1 MKRTISILSYVLI
14 VFIAIVP
21 LGIAAL
27 SCFGY
32 TFTDFSVS
40 AFAVVDAVLAVCVVQ
55 LNAAHEN
62 TIKDKA
68 ICVLLALVMPLSL
81 VNVFICLQRQSHV
94 LVLISGW
101 VCICCCG
108 YLTIKYA
115 KPMILKIVA
124 LIIAGLLA
132 LPIGLFSLFAVFFP
146 IGQNTVV
153 KTVESPSG
161 RYYAQVIDSDQ
172 GALGGDTTVNV
183 HEKSVIN
190 LILLQIE
197 KKPQQV
203 YFGDWG
209 AFKNMKIY
217 WKNDHCIVVN
227 SVEHEIE

>member
-14 VFIAIVP
+14 VFVAIVP
-21 LGIAAL
+21 LGIIAL
-27 SCFGY
+27 SRFGY

-40 AFAVVDAVLAVCVVQ
+40 AFVVVDAALAVCVVA
-55 LNAAHEN
+55 LIEVYEK
-62 TIKDKA
+62 TIKNKT
-68 ICVLLALVMPLSL
+68 IYILLALVMPLSL
-81 VNVFICLQRQSHV
+81 VNVFVCLQRHSHV

-124 LIIAGLLA
+124 LTIAGLLA
-132 LPIGLFSLFAVFFP
+132 LPISLFSLFAVFFP

-172 GALGGDTTVNV
+172 GALGGNTIVNV
-183 HEKSVIN
+183 HKKSTVN

-197 KKPQQV
+197 KEPQRV
-203 YFGDWG
+203 YFGEWG
-209 AFKNMKIY
+209 EFKNMNIY
-217 WKNDHCIVVN
+217 WKDDSCIVIN
-227 SVEHEIE
+227 SVKYKIE